1 MSETYKVELTEEE
14 IGLIARWIEEK
25 VPATSHCMRMRANRI
40 LMKLDMARNV
50 DCPICRAKKV
60 KP

>member
-1 MSETYKVELTEEE
+1 MTVKIELTEEE
-14 IGLIARWIEEK
+14 AGLITRWIEEK
-25 VPATSHCMRMRANRI
+25 VPQTSYCMRMRANRI

-50 DCPICRAKKV
+50 DCPACRAKKV